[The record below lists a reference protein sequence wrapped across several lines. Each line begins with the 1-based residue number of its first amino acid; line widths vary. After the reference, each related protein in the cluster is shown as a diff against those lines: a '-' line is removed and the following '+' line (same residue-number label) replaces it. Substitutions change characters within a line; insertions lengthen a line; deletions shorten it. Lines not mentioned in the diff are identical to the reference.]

1 MRAVFFLMMLIMG
14 TNVLSQTKRTAESA
28 EGLQVGSKA
37 PVFTAIDADN
47 SKFVLDDA
55 LKSGPVVL
63 IFYRGY
69 WCPFCNK
76 HLGQVQDSLKLIT
89 EKGATVIAISPQ
101 KPEYLGKMAE
111 KTKAEFT
118 LLYDEGY
125 KIADAYDV
133 TFTPESKQLFVY
145 NVMLNAKL
153 KKTQSDDTQ
162 RLPIPATYI
171 INQDGIII
179 WRQFNPDYKKRS
191 SVIEILKH
199 LPEN

>member
-14 TNVLSQTKRTAESA
+14 TTVLSQTIRTAESA
-28 EGLQVGSKA
+28 KGLQVGTKA

-89 EKGATVIAISPQ
+89 EKGAAVIAISPQ

-171 INQDGIII
+171 ISQDGKIV
-179 WRQFNPDYKKRS
+179 WRQFNPDYKQRS
-191 SVIEILKH
+191 SVIEILNH